1 MDVLYIIINSLV
13 LIFYLQRKRNIRV
26 EVMVIVR
33 ERRETSHAEETIT
46 TDARIE
52 VLLTDATEIG
62 NTDVTVTMR

>member
-33 ERRETSHAEETIT
+33 ERRETSHAKETIT
-46 TDARIE
+46 TDAGIE
-52 VLLTDATEIG
+52 VLLTGATEIR